1 MHIISKKKIVE
12 YYAIHADAQT
22 ALEDWYHKVKD
33 AEWDNFAQVRE
44 TFNSADYVGN
54 KRIVFNIRGN
64 DYRLVAL
71 VLFTIKRLYIRF
83 VGTHQEYLDIQ
94 DIENI

>member
-33 AEWDNFAQVRE
+33 AEWENFAQVRE